1 MTKGRNPFSF
11 IKHLAP
17 AQIMAFSVSSSVA
30 CIPLSIESVMA
41 TGLVPDSVTRFVIP
55 LGSTVNMW
63 VLPPFFYSIS
73 VFKSEFYVSSVLF
86 KADRVGS
93 NNVTDGTSLGFFV
106 PTSDIELFKGTVVQ
120 FKSSAPTF
128 GLPDTMA
135 CQLPSFRFS
144 CYLLLLPLD
153 QWERPQCQTL
163 GKSFVCSVCIRF
175 DN

>member
-63 VLPPFFYSIS
+63 VFPSCLY
-73 VFKSEFYVSSVLF
+73 YL
-86 KADRVGS
+86 RVTGLGR
-93 NNVTDGTSLGFFV
+93 TMLLMALLLGFFV

-128 GLPDTMA
+128 GWPDTMA

-144 CYLLLLPLD
+144 CYLFSLPLD
-153 QWERPQCQTL
+153 QWERPQYQTL
-163 GKSFVCSVCIRF
+163 GKTFVCSLCIRV